1 MVLALVA
8 GCATTRGG
16 PVSFMQHA
24 EAKSE
29 NIAMKA
35 LLAAPTEEERNTQ
48 LRKAM
53 SDVDI
58 FYLAYRDELLRQ
70 DNMFNASVDLVSLLG
85 GLAGGL
91 TSSAG
96 VKDTYL
102 TLGALLT
109 GGRATINNRFLH
121 AQTTLALINGMDAA
135 RARTALAIRQ
145 RQSVGGTIQEYPG
158 RDAYTDVI
166 KYYFDGTLAGGLNWL
181 QSNAQTQEKAA
192 TNAMDELRLPTPQEY
207 QARSAF
213 RIEVDD
219 RLLDVSAKKL
229 LDALTAWSIAHAPGT
244 SRDDLQLAFQREL
257 GKRLREGQSPAAL
270 REQLAEAKFF
280 ED

>member
-1 MVLALVA
+1 
-8 GCATTRGG
+8 
-16 PVSFMQHA
+16 MQHA

-53 SDVDI
+53 SDVDV